1 MNNKRMI
8 VWVLNR
14 DLWILKGNPWT
25 LYTAQEFPSP
35 NQLETR
41 NIMVIYQLSKSLKF
55 HQKIFQVLNQ
65 YIKKL
70 IHTRLRKNKKV
81 NNWSNSVKGH
91 IQIMTIWMQYQ
102 VNCHLWVTFTPI
114 LLLTTIL
121 SWSPLSLALI
131 KVLAQSVMTV
141 YKQLF
146 RLDLIQKLS
155 IMEWNQETTGIL
167 TCLTVI

>member
-25 LYTAQEFPSP
+25 LYTAREFLGP
-35 NQLETR
+35 NQLETH